1 MNKTETK
8 TVYLVDASSIFFRAY
23 YAIPFMQS
31 QKMKIQT
38 SAIYGYLTTTL
49 KILDQF
55 KPQHLMY
62 CFDRKEP
69 SLRVQYY
76 KEYKANR
83 EEMPEDLAEQV
94 PYIHKVTELMGIQK
108 MDLKGYEADDLI
120 GSLAYWSRDHK
131 AQVIVISSDKDFAQL
146 VDSQVKLYD
155 PMKDIYYDT
164 NGVQKKWGVWPNQIV
179 DYLAIVG
186 DSSDNIPGVRGIG
199 QKGAQKLLSE
209 YKSMDD
215 LYSNLDQVPDKLA
228 QKLKESKKEA
238 FLSQKLARI
247 ITDLKLVSEFKD
259 FERQPLKKKEMLE
272 LFDELAFRSIRKKL
286 FTDSEEPKKKAVAL
300 NQEEGTSKAM
310 PLQKIK
316 GLRKYSWSLNELNEA
331 LRPYEEVGVA
341 LLENQVHLIFKKSWA
356 YIKTDSLSALGE
368 LLSHKKIK
376 WWGYDLKSIWKQ
388 MEVKNPIGVWDLMVA
403 SYLVENKPSTDFPSL
418 VRQVCEDEV
427 LDENNIIPRLVEL
440 RKNYEQKIE
449 EMNLEFVFQNIEIPL
464 ISVLYKM
471 ENRGVLLDHKQ
482 LLVEKTNL
490 ECDLLE
496 LENQIF
502 SQAGHP
508 FNIAS
513 PQQLAY
519 VLFDELN
526 LAKGRKT
533 KTGFS
538 TDSDV
543 LQALTPQHLIA
554 QFILDYR
561 ELFKLKT
568 TYVEGLLNAVNEQTK
583 RVHTQFKQTLTSTG
597 RLSSVHP
604 NLQNIPIRTSRG
616 RKIRKVFISGKDHHL
631 ISADYSQIELRILAL
646 FSKDP
651 ALKEAFLQGED
662 IHKSTAKELFNI
674 PLDDVSGEQRR
685 IAKAVNFGITY
696 GQTAFGLSETLGV
709 SRFRGGE
716 LVDQYFK
723 KFSKVRDYI
732 ESHLAQARKKGYVE
746 TFFGRRRMIPELF
759 SKNVRLKKFGER
771 AAVNASIQGTASD
784 LVKLAMV
791 HLDSSVWSRLLIQV
805 HDELLFE
812 CPKED
817 VEYEISSVKDIMEGE
832 SLSELHLDIP
842 LKVNIG
848 SGNNWDEAYSL

>member
-1 MNKTETK
+1 MNKIENK

-31 QKMKIQT
+31 QKMKMQT

-49 KILDQF
+49 KILEQF
-55 KPQHLMY
+55 KPQYLIY

-69 SLRVQYY
+69 SLRVNYY

-83 EEMPEDLAEQV
+83 EEMPEDLEEQV
-94 PYIHKVTELMGIQK
+94 PYIHKVTELMGIRK

-120 GSLAYWSRDHK
+120 GSLAYWSKNKK
-131 AQVIVISSDKDFAQL
+131 APVVVISSDKDFAQL
-146 VDSQVKLYD
+146 VDDHVKLYD
-155 PMKDIYYDT
+155 PMKDIYYDHG
-164 NGVQKKWGVWPNQIV
+164 GVQKKWGVRPDQIV

-215 LYSNLDQVPDKLA
+215 LYSNIDKVPDKLA
-228 QKLKESKKEA
+228 QKLKDSKKEA

-247 ITDLKLVSEFKD
+247 VTDLKLVSQFKD
-259 FERQPLKKKEMLE
+259 FEKQPLKQQEMLE
-272 LFDELAFRSIRKKL
+272 LLDNLEFRSIRKKM
-286 FTDSEEPKKKAVAL
+286 FAGVENPKKKRVSSD
-300 NQEEGTSKAM
+300 QKGVVKA
-310 PLQKIK
+310 PQKIK
-316 GLRKYSWSLNELNEA
+316 GLRKYSWTLNELQES
-331 LRPYEEVGVA
+331 LRPYEEVGVVILDDQA
-341 LLENQVHLIFKKSWA
+341 HLFFKKSWVQVQT
-356 YIKTDSLSALGE
+356 KSLSLLGE
-368 LLSHKKIK
+368 LLSQKKIK

-388 MEVKNPIGVWDLMVA
+388 MEVESPIASWDLMVA
-403 SYLVENKPSTDFPSL
+403 SYLVENKPSTDLASL
-418 VRQVCEDEV
+418 ARQVCEEEE
-427 LDENNIIPRLVEL
+427 LNENNIITILVEL
-440 RKNYEQKIE
+440 RKHYEQQIE
-449 EMNLEFVFQNIEIPL
+449 EMKLDFVFQSIEMPL
-464 ISVLYKM
+464 ISVLYRM
-471 ENRGVLLDHKQ
+471 EKRGILIDHKQ
-482 LLVEKTNL
+482 LLAEKTNL
-490 ECDLLE
+490 DCDLLE

-502 SQAGHP
+502 AQAGHP

-519 VLFDELN
+519 VLFDELS

-543 LQALTPQHLIA
+543 LQALTHQHPIA
-554 QFILDYR
+554 QLILDYR

-568 TYVEGLLNAVNEQTK
+568 TYVEGLLDAINAKTN
-583 RVHTQFKQTLTSTG
+583 RVHTQFKQTITSTG

-616 RKIRKVFISGKDHHL
+616 RQIRKVFVSGKDHVL

-651 ALKEAFLQGED
+651 GLKQAFLQGED
-662 IHKSTAKELFNI
+662 VHQSTAKELFNV
-674 PLDDVSGEQRR
+674 PLDEVNADQRR

-732 ESHLAQARKKGYVE
+732 ESHLAQARKTGYVE
-746 TFFGRRRMIPELF
+746 TLFGRRRIIPELF

-791 HLDSSVWSRLLIQV
+791 HLNDSVWSRLLIQV

-817 VEYEISSVKDIMEGE
+817 IEYEKAFIQEIMEGE
-832 SLSELHLDIP
+832 GFEALCLDIP

-848 SGNNWDEAYSL
+848 SGNNWDEAYK

>member
-1 MNKTETK
+1 MNKSK
-8 TVYLVDASSIFFRAY
+8 TIYLVDASSIFFRAY

-31 QKMKIQT
+31 QKTKIQT
-38 SAIYGYLTTTL
+38 SAVYGYLTTTL
-49 KILDQF
+49 KILEQF
-55 KPQHLMY
+55 KPQYLMY

-69 SLRVQYY
+69 SHRLKYY

-83 EEMPEDLAEQV
+83 EEMPEDLEAQM
-94 PYIHKVTELMGIQK
+94 PYIHKATEYMGIPK
-108 MDLKGYEADDLI
+108 IDLKGYEADDLI
-120 GSLAYWSRDHK
+120 GSLACWAEKNK
-131 AQVIVISSDKDFAQL
+131 AQAVVVSSDKDFAQL
-146 VDSQVKLYD
+146 VSARIKLYD
-155 PMKDIYYDT
+155 PMKEIYYDI
-164 NGVQKKWGVWPNQIV
+164 NGVQKKWGVRPDQIV

-186 DSSDNIPGVRGIG
+186 DASDNIPGVRGIG
-199 QKGAQKLLSE
+199 PKGAQKLLAE
-209 YKSMDD
+209 HNNLEN
-215 LYSNLDQVPDKLA
+215 LYSCTNQVPDKLA
-228 QKLKESKKEA
+228 QKLTDSKKEA

-247 ITDLKLVSEFKD
+247 VTDLKLVSQFED
-259 FERQPLKKKEMLE
+259 FEKKDMKQKEMLE
-272 LFDELAFRSIRKKL
+272 CLDQLEFRSLRKKL
-286 FTDSEEPKKKAVAL
+286 FPSSKESEKKTA
-300 NQEEGTSKAM
+300 SSD
-310 PLQKIK
+310 QKVTVQAPQRIK
-316 GLRKYSWSLNELNEA
+316 GLRKYVWSLNELQKT
-331 LRPYEEVGVA
+331 LKPYEETGVVVLDQKA
-341 LLENQVHLIFKKSWA
+341 HLFFKKAWVQVQT
-356 YIKTDSLSALGE
+356 KSLSLLGE
-368 LLSHKKIK
+368 LLEQKKIR
-376 WWGYDLKSIWKQ
+376 WWGYDLKSLWKQ
-388 MEVKNPIGVWDLMVA
+388 MEVKAPIAGWDVMVA
-403 SYLVENKPSTDFPSL
+403 AYLADNKTSVDLISL
-418 VRQVCEDEV
+418 VRQVCGEEE
-427 LDENNIIPRLVEL
+427 LNENNIIPYLVEL
-440 RKNYEQKIE
+440 RKHYEQKIE
-449 EMNLEFVFQNIEIPL
+449 EMKLDFVFKKIEMPL
-464 ISVLYKM
+464 VPVLYKM
-471 ENRGVLLDHKQ
+471 EKRGVLIDHKQ

-490 ECDLLE
+490 DCDLME

-502 SQAGHP
+502 AQAGHP

-526 LAKGRKT
+526 LSKGRKT

-543 LQALTPQHLIA
+543 LQALTHQHPIA

-568 TYVEGLLNAVNEQTK
+568 TYVEGLLSAINKQTK

-616 RKIRKVFISGKDHHL
+616 RKIRKIFVSDKNYCL

-651 ALKEAFLQGED
+651 ALKSAFLQGED
-662 IHKSTAKELFNI
+662 IHKSTAKELFNVS
-674 PLDDVSGEQRR
+674 LDEVNAEQRR

-709 SRFRGGE
+709 SRVRGGE

-732 ESHLAQARKKGYVE
+732 ESHLNQARKTGFVE
-746 TFFGRRRMIPELF
+746 TLFGRRRMIPELF

-784 LVKLAMV
+784 LVKLAMI

-817 VEYEISSVKDIMEGE
+817 AEYEKSCIQAIMEGE
-832 SLSELHLDIP
+832 NLEELCLDVP

-848 SGNNWDEAYSL
+848 SGKNWGEAYKI

>member
-1 MNKTETK
+1 MNKIENK

-31 QKMKIQT
+31 QKTKIQT

-49 KILDQF
+49 KILEQF
-55 KPQHLMY
+55 KPQYLVY

-69 SLRVQYY
+69 THRVKYY

-83 EEMPEDLAEQV
+83 EEMPEDLEEQV
-94 PYIHKVTELMGIQK
+94 PYIHKVTDLMGIQK

-120 GSLAYWSRDHK
+120 GSLACWSKNKK
-131 AQVIVISSDKDFAQL
+131 AQVVVISSDKDFAQL
-146 VDSQVKLYD
+146 VDNQIKLYD
-155 PMKDIYYDT
+155 PMKDIYYD
-164 NGVQKKWGVWPNQIV
+164 NEGVQKKWGVKPNQIV

-199 QKGAQKLLSE
+199 QKGAQKLLLE
-209 YKSMDD
+209 YKTMDD
-215 LYSNLDQVPDKLA
+215 IYSNIDKVPEKLA
-228 QKLKESKKEA
+228 QKLKDSKKEA

-247 ITDLKLVSEFKD
+247 ITDLKLVSGFKD
-259 FERQPLKKKEMLE
+259 FERQPLQKQEMLE
-272 LFDELAFRSIRKKL
+272 LLDNLEFRSIRRKM
-286 FTDSEEPKKKAVAL
+286 FADAEDSKKKKVSSV
-300 NQEEGTSKAM
+300 SKEKL
-310 PLQKIK
+310 PQKIK
-316 GLRKYSWSLNELNEA
+316 GLRKYSWSLNELQES
-331 LRPYEEVGVA
+331 LKPYEEVGVA
-341 LLENQVHLIFKKSWA
+341 VLDSQVHLFLKKAWVQVQT
-356 YIKTDSLSALGE
+356 KSLNLVGE
-368 LLSHKKIK
+368 LLSHKKVK
-376 WWGYDLKSIWKQ
+376 WWGYDLKSIWKE
-388 MEVKNPIGVWDLMVA
+388 MEVKSPIASWDLMVA
-403 SYLVENKPSTDFPSL
+403 GYLVENKPSTDLISL
-418 VRQVCEDEV
+418 VRQVCGEEE
-427 LDENNIIPRLVEL
+427 LNEENIIPLLVDL
-440 RKNYEQKIE
+440 RKHYEQKIE
-449 EMNLEFVFQNIEIPL
+449 EMKLDFVFQNIEMPL
-464 ISVLYKM
+464 VSVLYKM
-471 ENRGVLLDHKQ
+471 ERRGVLINHKQ
-482 LLVEKTNL
+482 LLLEKTNL

-502 SQAGHP
+502 AQSGHP

-519 VLFDELN
+519 VLFDEMG

-543 LQALTPQHLIA
+543 LQALTHHHPIA
-554 QFILDYR
+554 QLILDYR

-568 TYVEGLLNAVNEQTK
+568 TYVEGLLEAIDKKTK
-583 RVHTQFKQTLTSTG
+583 RVHTQFKQTITATG
-597 RLSSVHP
+597 RLSSAHP

-616 RKIRKVFISGKDHHL
+616 RQIRKVFVSKKDHVL

-651 ALKEAFLQGED
+651 GLKEAFLKGED
-662 IHKSTAKELFNI
+662 IHKSTAKELFNV
-674 PLDDVSGEQRR
+674 PLDEVSAEQRR

-732 ESHLAQARKKGYVE
+732 ESHLAQARKTGYVE
-746 TFFGRRRMIPELF
+746 TLFGRRRMIPELF

-791 HLDSSVWSRLLIQV
+791 HLNASVWSRLLIQV

-812 CPKED
+812 CPKEG
-817 VEYEISSVKDIMEGE
+817 VEYEKTSIQEIMEGE
-832 SLSELHLDIP
+832 GVEELSLDIP

-848 SGNNWDEAYSL
+848 SGSNWDEAYK

>member
-1 MNKTETK
+1 MNKIENK

-31 QKMKIQT
+31 QKTKIQT

-49 KILDQF
+49 KILEQF
-55 KPQHLMY
+55 KPQYLVY

-69 SLRVQYY
+69 SLRVKYY

-83 EEMPEDLAEQV
+83 EEMPKDLEEQV
-94 PYIHKVTELMGIQK
+94 PYIHKVTELMGIRK

-120 GSLAYWSRDHK
+120 GSLTCWSEKNK

-146 VDSQVKLYD
+146 VGSHVKLYD

-164 NGVQKKWGVWPNQIV
+164 EGVQKKWGVRPSQIV

-199 QKGAQKLLSE
+199 QKGAQKLLLE
-209 YKSMDD
+209 YESMDS
-215 LYSNLDQVPDKLA
+215 LYSNIDKVPEKFA
-228 QKLKESKKEA
+228 QKLKDSKKEA

-247 ITDLKLVSEFKD
+247 VTDLKLVSGFKD
-259 FERQPLKKKEMLE
+259 FERQPLQRQEMLE
-272 LFDELAFRSIRKKL
+272 FLDNLEFRSIQRKI
-286 FTDSEEPKKKAVAL
+286 FADAEEPKKKLSSDQKAKS
-300 NQEEGTSKAM
+300 SK
-310 PLQKIK
+310 KIK
-316 GLRKYSWSLNELNEA
+316 GLRKYSWSLSELQES

-341 LLENQVHLIFKKSWA
+341 LLDNQVHLFFKKAWVQVQT
-356 YIKTDSLSALGE
+356 KSLNLVGE
-368 LLSHKKIK
+368 LLSYKKVK

-388 MEVKNPIGVWDLMVA
+388 MEVKSPIASWDLMVA
-403 SYLVENKPSTDFPSL
+403 SYLVENKPSTDLVSL
-418 VRQVCEDEV
+418 ARQVCEEEE
-427 LDENNIIPRLVEL
+427 LNKENIIPLLVDL
-440 RKNYEQKIE
+440 RKHYEQKIE
-449 EMNLEFVFQNIEIPL
+449 EMKLDFVFRNIEMPL

-471 ENRGVLLDHKQ
+471 ERRGVLIDHKQ

-502 SQAGHP
+502 ARVGHP

-519 VLFDELN
+519 VLFDELG

-538 TDSDV
+538 TNSDV
-543 LQALTPQHLIA
+543 LQALTHQHPIA
-554 QFILDYR
+554 QLILDYR

-568 TYVEGLLNAVNEQTK
+568 TYVEGLLDAVNKKTK
-583 RVHTQFKQTLTSTG
+583 RVHTQFKQTTTATG

-616 RKIRKVFISGKDHHL
+616 RQIRKVFVSKKDHVL

-651 ALKEAFLQGED
+651 GLKKAFLKGED
-662 IHKSTAKELFNI
+662 VHKSTAGELFNV
-674 PLDDVSGEQRR
+674 PLDEVSAEQRR

-732 ESHLAQARKKGYVE
+732 ESHLAQARKTGYVE
-746 TFFGRRRMIPELF
+746 TLFGRRRMVPELF

-791 HLDSSVWSRLLIQV
+791 HLNASVWSHLLIQV

-817 VEYEISSVKDIMEGE
+817 MEYEKTSIQEIMEGE
-832 SLSELHLDIP
+832 GFEELSLDIP

-848 SGNNWDEAYSL
+848 SGSNWDEAYK